1 MKPVASS
8 QIGGK
13 GSIRRKKKGT
23 GGHIIPKLSEDEK
36 EFNMIIDN
44 LNNSIT
50 NIDYEEKNIWNVF
63 FEDWLYDITESLV
76 KKDFNK
82 NKLSEFEKLKND
94 YKIFYTKFYKDED
107 NLLLLIKDYKLYK
120 TIFSEQGLDKIFY
133 YLEDLQVILNKKE
146 YLEDQDKN
154 EDDEFSSEKIKEYYN
169 LLELDKSSIPTK
181 SELKNAYYTKSREY
195 HPDKHPEEVEKYT
208 LLFKEINKAY
218 KNLQK
223 YYYKNKKED

>member
-50 NIDYEEKNIWNVF
+50 NINYEEKNIWNVF

-94 YKIFYTKFYKDED
+94 YKIFYTKFYKHED

-133 YLEDLQVILNKKE
+133 YLEDLQVIINKKE
-146 YLEDQDKN
+146 YLEDEDKY
-154 EDDEFSSEKIKEYYN
+154 EHDEFSSEKIKEYYN

-195 HPDKHPEEVEKYT
+195 HPDKHPEEVDKYT

>member
-169 LLELDKSSIPTK
+169 LLELDKSSIPIK
-181 SELKNAYYTKSREY
+181 PEFKNAYYTKSREY
-195 HPDKHPEEVEKYT
+195 HPDKHSEEVDKYT
-208 LLFKEINKAY
+208 LLFKEINKA
-218 KNLQK
+218 
-223 YYYKNKKED
+223 KKFTKINQHFNYQL

>member
-50 NIDYEEKNIWNVF
+50 NINYEEKNIWNVF

-94 YKIFYTKFYKDED
+94 YKIFYTKFYKHED

-133 YLEDLQVILNKKE
+133 YLEDLQVIINKKE
-146 YLEDQDKN
+146 YL
-154 EDDEFSSEKIKEYYN
+154 
-169 LLELDKSSIPTK
+169 
-181 SELKNAYYTKSREY
+181 
-195 HPDKHPEEVEKYT
+195 
-208 LLFKEINKAY
+208 
-218 KNLQK
+218 
-223 YYYKNKKED
+223 